1 MTESTDRSQAW
12 KSEAE
17 VDIPLDGGR
26 VVTVLKPDA
35 QVFVNAGMDPLCFNV
50 MVPEKKRG
58 QKLRAEL
65 EKIQKEG
72 DDRLHQF
79 MTDILAATMVNPKL
93 WTGDHTETP
102 AGHVHV
108 RHLGQDAEIVFI
120 HVFKMAGFLT
130 AEATADAVRKF
141 RPDTNG
147 ETGQPDGGNVGG
159 ETIGDPEIKPD

>member
-12 KSEAE
+12 KEEAE
-17 VDIPLDGGR
+17 VDIPLDNDR

-50 MVPEKKRG
+50 MVPDKQRG
-58 QKLRAEL
+58 KKLRKEL
-65 EKIQKEG
+65 EAIQGEG
-72 DDRLHQF
+72 EKRLHKF
-79 MTDILAATMVNPKL
+79 MEDILQATMVNPKL
-93 WTGDHTETP
+93 WVGDHNETP

-108 RHLGQDAEIVFI
+108 RHLGQDAEIIFI

-141 RPDTNG
+141 RPNTNG
-147 ETGQPDGGNVGG
+147 EDGEPVGGNVGG
-159 ETIGDPEIKPD
+159 ETVGDSEIKPG

>member
-79 MTDILAATMVNPKL
+79 MTDILAAKDREGASLPKDI
-93 WTGDHTETP
+93 WGDVVK
-102 AGHVHV
+102 AMIKGV
-108 RHLGQDAEIVFI
+108 RLG
-120 HVFKMAGFLT
+120 
-130 AEATADAVRKF
+130 R
-141 RPDTNG
+141 
-147 ETGQPDGGNVGG
+147 
-159 ETIGDPEIKPD
+159 